1 MIGSIIPK
9 KLRKRLKMI
18 GEPQYDIPV
27 PFVRDFPKERKLV
40 REALESF
47 DYDTV
52 IAIAKVVPE
61 LSTIP
66 GYTDRDEMRKSIEST
81 AWAALDDLA
90 KGEFI
95 EYIVG
100 SGNTLYVSRISGQYD
115 VEVWYNPSVEDKED
129 RGRYGISIKFAPVE
143 FMQ

>member
-1 MIGSIIPK
+1 MIDSIIPK
-9 KLRKRLKMI
+9 KLRKRLKKI
-18 GEPQYDIPV
+18 GEPQYNISV

-40 REALESF
+40 REALDSF

-52 IAIAKVVPE
+52 VAIAKVVPE

-81 AWAALDDLA
+81 AWAALDSLA
-90 KGEFI
+90 NGEFI
-95 EYIVG
+95 EYSED
-100 SGNTLYVSRISGQYD
+100 SGEVLYISRISGQYD
-115 VEVWYNPSVEDKED
+115 IEVWYNPSAADKGD
-129 RGRYGISIKFAPVE
+129 RGGYGISIKFAPAE